1 MAKKDMTEKEAQYWG
16 DYFMKNPP
24 KTDPLK
30 HGIFARRK
38 ANPFCRTQAVKK
50 AGNSAEFGEFQ

>member
-1 MAKKDMTEKEAQYWG
+1 MTEKEAQYWG